1 MLRIHIICEGQ
12 TEETFVNNVLAP
24 AFSARHITLLPSL
37 LGKPGHKG
45 GNLKWERLFNDVRN
59 RLTGDR
65 QAYCSTFFD
74 YYALPTDF
82 PGRATAAGRRTAA
95 EKAAEVESHLDMAFR
110 ERLGDDVIRRFIP
123 YVQMYEFEGLL
134 FSDTEAFARSID
146 RPQLIPELSAVRAHF
161 PTPEDINDSSRTAPS
176 KRIRKLIQDYEKPLM
191 GTIAALDISLTR
203 MREECHLFNA
213 WIERLERLGGD
224 DNQITFLRQ
233 NTVE

>member
-1 MLRIHIICEGQ
+1 LGEERSRGKAKLMLRIHIICEGQ

-24 AFSARHITLLPSL
+24 TFLAQNIMLLPSL

-45 GNLKWERLFNDVRN
+45 GNLKWERLLNDVRN

-82 PGRATAAGRRTAA
+82 PGRATSADRRTAA
-95 EKAAEVESHLDMAFR
+95 EKAAEVESHLNMTIR
-110 ERLGDDVIRRFIP
+110 EKLGDNVTRRFIP

-134 FSDTEAFARSID
+134 FSDTETFARSID
-146 RPQLIPELSAVRAHF
+146 RPQLIPELSAVRKNFA
-161 PTPEDINDSSRTAPS
+161 TPEDINDSRITAPS
-176 KRIRKLIQDYEKPLM
+176 KRIRQLIQDYEKPLM
-191 GTIAALDISLTR
+191 GTIAALEIGLTR

-213 WIERLERLGGD
+213 WIERLERLEA
-224 DNQITFLRQ
+224 R
-233 NTVE
+233 